1 MDNSKQII
9 KLTNSKYNQFQT
21 DINNG
26 NYIEKKLNHFFK
38 SEFEEIFSEILIL
51 NKQQF
56 IVQ

>member
-26 NYIEKKLNHFFK
+26 NYIEKN
-38 SEFEEIFSEILIL
+38 
-51 NKQQF
+51 
-56 IVQ
+56 

>member
-51 NKQQF
+51 NKK
-56 IVQ
+56 